1 MSLRKNPA
9 RLAWITLS
17 IAFAIFCFLAV
28 SIPLGIRWYLINAT
42 QVHKTS
48 LAAVKGTVQVQE
60 PNASVPFAVTGT
72 KDDVLEGSTIT
83 TDATSQAFLE
93 FFKDSTLQLYN
104 KTQVVILKTQSP
116 RFDFSPKPDTIV
128 LEVTGGRVRIGVAP
142 PMKSPLD
149 FLVRTPHAAVELEED
164 GSYSIEVSSE
174 EFHLTVRDG
183 RAKVTAMGKTVEL
196 GRGERTTVE
205 IGREPLGPL
214 PAERNIIGNG
224 DFREPLEKGWVSYD
238 DRDDPNEAS
247 GRVEIITSGARQAVL
262 FQRLGGNIH
271 HGETGII
278 QTIDKDIRDYGALEL
293 RLSVM
298 LLYQSL
304 SGGGTLHSEY
314 PIIVRLDYQD
324 AYGNPNHWVQGFY
337 YENPDNYLIINGME
351 IPRNVWY
358 SYESGNLIEILGDV
372 KPAHLISIRI
382 YASGWDYQS
391 IVTEVELVAKE

>member
-1 MSLRKNPA
+1 MSLRKNPE

-17 IAFAIFCFLAV
+17 IAFAVFCFLVV
-28 SIPLGIRWYLINAT
+28 SIPLGVRWYVINAT
-42 QVHKTS
+42 QVHETS
-48 LAAVKGTVQVQE
+48 LTAVRGTVQVQE
-60 PNASVPFAVTGT
+60 PDASVPFAVTGT
-72 KDDVLEGSTIT
+72 KDDVREGSTIT

-93 FFKDSTLQLYN
+93 FFEDSTLQLYN

-116 RFDFSPKPDTIV
+116 RFDFSPKPDTIA
-128 LEVTGGRVRIGVAP
+128 LEVMGGRVRIGVAP

-149 FLVRTPHAAVELEED
+149 FQVQTPHAAVELEQD

-183 RAKVTAMGKTVEL
+183 RAKVIAMGKTVEL

-214 PAERNIIGNG
+214 PAERNFIANG

-238 DRDDPNEAS
+238 ERDDPDEAG
-247 GRVEIITSGARQAVL
+247 GRVEIVTSGARQAVL

-271 HGETGII
+271 HAETGII
-278 QTIDKDIRDYGALEL
+278 QTIDRDIRDYGVLQL

-304 SGGGTLHSEY
+304 SGGGQLHSEY
-314 PIIVRLDYQD
+314 PIIVRLDYKD
-324 AYGNPNHWVQGFY
+324 PYGNPDHWVHGFY
-337 YENPDNYLIINGME
+337 YENPDNYPIIYGME

-358 SYESGNLIEILGDV
+358 SYESGNLMEILDV
-372 KPAHLISIRI
+372 KPAYLTSIKI
-382 YASGWDYQS
+382 YASGHDYQS
-391 IVTEVELVAKE
+391 MVTEVELLAKE